1 MRTKVGEGELACSS
15 ALVAA
20 NLVVTARHC
29 VAYFTEGG
37 FACNVRGELLPGS
50 TDGGRLGLDF
60 PPDDIEF
67 YAGEGAQRKLVARGL
82 EIFSTLTDTVC
93 GDDLAYVVLDRK
105 LDLPIMPLR
114 LEGKAKIGEKVSL
127 TGFGLDGKMS
137 FDTPIDDLAL
147 QVNDA
152 LEIYDIGPTAVAD
165 VITAPPRTLVVAG
178 PAGCVGDSGGPLSD
192 TTTGAVLGVFSLLL
206 GDSCLSPDARGY
218 FPYLRDYAWLTAEA
232 FEAAGAV
239 PLSEGSGGHAQ
250 AGASSDDEGGAGG
263 SDGVAASGAAGH
275 AGDHV
280 SEGGQGGHAGSA
292 AGGTARSPAP
302 GAAARTSGCSLALQS
317 GVPAHLALAL
327 ALALLARRRTGHGQC
342 RGPVV
347 VNRPSLIARVSVA
360 MRSWRVCP
368 SKLRAKS

>member
-67 YAGEGAQRKLVARGL
+67 YAGEGAERKLVARGL

-114 LEGKAKIGEKVSL
+114 LEGKAKVGEKVSL
-127 TGFGLDGKMS
+127 MGFGLDGKMS

-147 QVNDA
+147 LVNDA
-152 LEIYDIGPTAVAD
+152 LEIYDIGPSAVED
-165 VITAPPRTLVVAG
+165 VTLAPPRTLVVAG

-192 TTTGAVLGVFSLLL
+192 AATGAVLGVFSLLL
-206 GDSCLSPDARGY
+206 GDSCLSPDARGF
-218 FPYLRDYAWLTAEA
+218 FPYLRDYAALTAEA
-232 FEAAGAV
+232 FDAAGAT
-239 PLSEGSGGHAQ
+239 PLSEAPTDPGEPGT
-250 AGASSDDEGGAGG
+250 AGDGAGGGAGVE
-263 SDGVAASGAAGH
+263 GVAASGAPGSAGE
-275 AGDHV
+275 G
-280 SEGGQGGHAGSA
+280 SGEGGQGGRAGSG
-292 AGGTARSPAP
+292 AGAGAGATARPQAIAP
-302 GAAARTSGCSLALQS
+302 TTKGSAGCSLTARGRAPGWLAVFVAL
-317 GVPAHLALAL
+317 GLAGRRRRV
-327 ALALLARRRTGHGQC
+327 LAR
-342 RGPVV
+342 
-347 VNRPSLIARVSVA
+347 SLAA
-360 MRSWRVCP
+360 
-368 SKLRAKS
+368 L